1 MDGPLLE
8 IDQAGKRR
16 YLKLTNAPVTIG
28 RHPTN
33 LLVITD
39 DQASRF
45 HCVIEL
51 SSDGGALL
59 RDLKS
64 KNGTKLNGFRVE
76 ESSMGPGD
84 EVRIGETV
92 IRLILPTGNS
102 GAVRPVEQAPSR
114 GSREQQQA
122 EPTMPLPS
130 NMPSTTPPRPAP
142 PRQATS
148 GLPPAATQPPQR
160 SAPTNPPAQRPAPP
174 VTPAASRNSDDDP
187 LPMFEPTN
195 TPRFEPKRMG
205 AQLVRSDPST
215 PSGAFPPG
223 SPGSPAPGQPG
234 SPGNQPLPGRSPQA
248 MRDAAA
254 GKKPAPAKP
263 GAVNIAMDHMRVLRD
278 VAANLPDKTVD
289 EGSIALLNTRN
300 QVLHPAGVD
309 PSDGDLLN
317 TEVLRTLRLI
327 FTVCF
332 RIHGSDIH
340 FEAKQEETQVRM
352 RVDGMM
358 VEICRMHPSV
368 AGRLNNLIK
377 ILCDIEITG
386 RATIQEGH
394 FSAKLPN
401 RRIDFRVSFTP
412 AVNGQKL
419 VIRVLDMGWAPQHM
433 ENLDLPPWM
442 FETIRNIIR
451 QDAGMI
457 LVCGPTG
464 SGKTTS
470 LYSCI
475 RDIDVAQ
482 RNVVTIEDPVE
493 YQIEGVTQ
501 IPINAE
507 QGNTFSSVLRSVL
520 RQDPD
525 VILLGEIRDSDT
537 AKIAMQASMTGHM
550 VMSTVHAKDTLGTVF
565 RLLDLG
571 IEPYLM
577 ASALNVV
584 LAQRLVRVLCNKCKT
599 QAKPTTSQQMKM
611 GRAMQGIDT
620 VYIPEGCKACLQTG
634 YHGRRAIF
642 EMLHVNDEIRD
653 VILKSCT
660 MQDIRKALRN
670 TVFVSLAECGYRM
683 VLDGTTSFDEIERV
697 VGSEQ

>member
-51 SSDGGALL
+51 SSDGGAVL

-64 KNGTKLNGFRVE
+64 KNGTKLNGFRVD

-84 EVRIGETV
+84 EVRIGETA
-92 IRLILPTGNS
+92 IRLIIPTGNS

-114 GSREQQQA
+114 STREQQA

-130 NMPSTTPPRPAP
+130 NVPSNVPSTTPPRSAQQQPQRP
-142 PRQATS
+142 ATS
-148 GLPPAATQPPQR
+148 GLPASSTQPPQQR
-160 SAPTNPPAQRPAPP
+160 DQPPAK
-174 VTPAASRNSDDDP
+174 PAAAASANKPNDDDP
-187 LPMFEPTN
+187 LPMFEAN
-195 TPRFEPKRMG
+195 SPRFEPKRMG

-215 PSGAFPPG
+215 PSGNFPPA
-223 SPGSPAPGQPG
+223 PGSPASGT
-234 SPGNQPLPGRSPQA
+234 PGNQPLPGRSPQA
-248 MRDAAA
+248 ARDLAA
-254 GKKPAPAKP
+254 GKKPGPAVGKQAPLN
-263 GAVNIAMDHMRVLRD
+263 VAMDHMRVLRD

-289 EGSIALLNTRN
+289 EAAIALLNTRN
-300 QVLHPAGVD
+300 QTLHPAGVD
-309 PSDGDLLN
+309 PNDGDLLN

-327 FTVCF
+327 FVVCF

-611 GRAMQGIDT
+611 GRAMQGIDS

-683 VLDGTTSFDEIERV
+683 VLEGSTSFDEIERV